1 MKVSTLNIW
10 DCIIYYKI
18 FTYACALLIIIPAMT
33 SQVMRTCIQKSV
45 AMGNLIQVR
54 TMKGHMK
61 ILYWTLTTYIQM
73 VIVTN

>member
-10 DCIIYYKI
+10 DCIAYYKL
-18 FTYACALLIIIPAMT
+18 FTYACALLITMT
-33 SQVMRTCIQKSV
+33 SQVMMRMCIQKSV

-61 ILYWTLTTYIQM
+61 ILYWTLAT
-73 VIVTN
+73 